1 MSPNISRIS
10 GNAAQSGREQN
21 QMRGIAATGKIN
33 FGHTEN
39 DNDPNNHQNHE

>member
-10 GNAAQSGREQN
+10 GNAAQSGSLGEQN

-33 FGHTEN
+33 FGRTEN
-39 DNDPNNHQNHE
+39 DNDPK